1 MPLATKV
8 DKMGRI
14 LIPAALRRKLSIQ
27 SGSQVLLTWDNRQI
41 HLTTPEM
48 ALREAQDRVARL
60 VPRHVSLVDE
70 LIAERRAEVRR
81 ESES

>member
-14 LIPAALRRKLSIQ
+14 LIPAILRRKLSIQ

-48 ALREAQDRVARL
+48 ALKDAQDRIARL
-60 VPRHVSLVDE
+60 VPRQVPLVNE
-70 LIAERRAEVRR
+70 LIAERRAEAGR
-81 ESES
+81 EN